1 MDWVKEKMYQARLQ
15 RRRLQEDGHISSA
28 DNRAEGKLAVP
39 ATRYS
44 KFLSINNKLS
54 WLAGGAVFGAMVVS
68 MVWRMDQIGEGGEF
82 TSNTLEQHRKLMK
95 LPTPSE
101 TDEMVEEL
109 ANLNEQVHMLTITVA
124 DLQAKLLEN
133 YTVNNSIA
141 GRDGEHESD
150 DFQQQARSANNMKQL
165 EVLPAPAAGLDY
177 TRTPKGNETLEPDA
191 AAGSSHI
198 SSMEQS
204 TTANV
209 EKSLDADKES
219 GPWEINIASLLHKTD
234 AERFVGKAKSSGVDA
249 GFYQVTVKGKTYWR
263 VHVPGFH
270 TAAEAKS
277 NASVIKERLGLK
289 EVWVVKR

>member
-68 MVWRMDQIGEGGEF
+68 MVWWVGLIGEGDEF

-95 LPTPSE
+95 LPTPSD
-101 TDEMVEEL
+101 TDEMKEEL
-109 ANLNEQVHMLTITVA
+109 ANLNEQVHMLTTTVA
-124 DLQAKLLEN
+124 DLHAKLLEN
-133 YTVNNSIA
+133 YTVNNSTA
-141 GRDGEHESD
+141 DQDREHEPD
-150 DFQQQARSANNMKQL
+150 DFQQQAKSANNMKQL
-165 EVLPAPAAGLDY
+165 EVLPPPAAGLDY
-177 TRTPKGNETLEPDA
+177 TRTPKGSETLEPDA

-198 SSMEQS
+198 SSIEQS

-209 EKSLDADKES
+209 EKSQDADKES
-219 GPWEINIASLLHKTD
+219 GPWEINIVSLLHKTD
-234 AERFVGKAKSSGVDA
+234 AERFVGKAKSRGVDA
-249 GFYQVTVKGKTYWR
+249 GLYQVTVKGKTYWR
-263 VHVPGFH
+263 VHVPGFP

-277 NASVIKERLGLK
+277 NANVIKERLGLK
-289 EVWVVKR
+289 DVWVVKR